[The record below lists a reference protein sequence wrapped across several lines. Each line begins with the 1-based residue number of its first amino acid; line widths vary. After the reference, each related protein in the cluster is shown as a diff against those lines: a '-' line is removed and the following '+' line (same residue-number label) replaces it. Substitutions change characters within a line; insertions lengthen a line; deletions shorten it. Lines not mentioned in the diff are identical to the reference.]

1 MKILLIV
8 TICIVAYIIQLIC
21 FYGKPY
27 KIYCKECRQN
37 CTIGGLIE
45 YANNTVGEAY
55 GWYALTPF
63 FGPIILLVT
72 VILFLIKDM
81 FKGIGDTIKSIKL

>member
-21 FYGKPY
+21 FYGRPY
-27 KIYCKECRQN
+27 KAYRKECRQN
-37 CTIGGLIE
+37 YTIGGLIE

-63 FGPIILLVT
+63 FGPLVLLVT
-72 VILFLIKDM
+72 FVRLLIRDM
-81 FKGIGDTIKSIKL
+81 ISSVADNIKNIKL